1 MKVAIVGS
9 RGLSSDLSD
18 FIPKETTEI
27 ISGGAMG
34 IDKCAEE
41 YAKKNNIKLTVIR
54 PDYKQFGR
62 RAPLIRNL
70 EIIDKADLVIAFWDT
85 KSNGTR
91 FVIEK
96 CRERQKNIKIFTS
109 EKKNII
115 KLKNG
120 TLVSKEKLEE
130 KIKADL

>member
-54 PDYKQFGR
+54 PNYKEFGR

-109 EKKNII
+109 EKKNSI

-130 KIKADL
+130 KIKAD

>member
-109 EKKNII
+109 EKKDII

-130 KIKADL
+130 KIKAD

>member
-1 MKVAIVGS
+1 MKVAIIGS
-9 RGLSSDLSD
+9 RGLVTDVSEY
-18 FIPKETTEI
+18 IPKETTEI
-27 ISGGAMG
+27 ISGGAVG

-41 YAKKNNIKLTVIR
+41 YAKKNNIKITVIK
-54 PDYKQFGR
+54 PNYKEFGR

-96 CRERQKNIKIFTS
+96 CRQREKNIRILTS
-109 EKKNII
+109 EKKDII
-115 KLKNG
+115 KLKNC
-120 TLVSKEKLEE
+120 TLVSKEKLKE
-130 KIKADL
+130 KNNII

>member
-54 PDYKQFGR
+54 PNYKEFGR

-130 KIKADL
+130 KIKAD

>member
-9 RGLSSDLSD
+9 RGLYSDLSD

-109 EKKNII
+109 EKKDII

-130 KIKADL
+130 KIKAD

>member
-109 EKKNII
+109 EKKDII

-120 TLVSKEKLEE
+120 TLVSKEKLE
-130 KIKADL
+130 KK

>member
-41 YAKKNNIKLTVIR
+41 YARKNNIKLTVIR
-54 PDYKQFGR
+54 PNYKEFGR

-109 EKKNII
+109 EKKDII

-130 KIKADL
+130 KIKAD

>member
-41 YAKKNNIKLTVIR
+41 YARKNNIKLTVIR
-54 PDYKQFGR
+54 PNYKEFGR

-130 KIKADL
+130 KIKAD

>member
-96 CRERQKNIKIFTS
+96 CRERQKKIKIFTS
-109 EKKNII
+109 EKKDII

-130 KIKADL
+130 KIKAD

>member
-9 RGLSSDLSD
+9 RGLSSDLSE
-18 FIPKETTEI
+18 FIPKEATEI
-27 ISGGAMG
+27 ISGGAIG

-41 YAKKNNIKLTVIR
+41 YAKKNNLKLTVIK

-70 EIIDKADLVIAFWDT
+70 EIIDKADLILAFWDT

-96 CRERQKNIKIFTS
+96 CRERQKEIRVFTS
-109 EKKNII
+109 EKKDII

>member
-9 RGLSSDLSD
+9 RGLVADLSE

-27 ISGGAMG
+27 ISGGAIG

-41 YAKKNNIKLTVIR
+41 YARKNNIKMTVIK
-54 PDYKQFGR
+54 PNYNEFGR
-62 RAPLIRNL
+62 SAPIIRNL
-70 EIIDKADLVIAFWDT
+70 EIIDRADLVIAFWDA

-96 CRERQKNIKIFTS
+96 CREKKKNIKIFTN
-109 EKKNII
+109 KKKDII
-115 KLKNG
+115 ELKNG
-120 TLVSKEKLEE
+120 TLVSKEILTKRKRES
-130 KIKADL
+130 I